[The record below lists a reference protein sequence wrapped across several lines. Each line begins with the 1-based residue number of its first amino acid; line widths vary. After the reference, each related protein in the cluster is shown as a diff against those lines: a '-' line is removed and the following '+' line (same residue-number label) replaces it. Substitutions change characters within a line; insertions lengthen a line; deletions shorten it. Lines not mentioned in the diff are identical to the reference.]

1 MKMTRR
7 EMIVTSGI
15 PPALYIC
22 GCLSRKDVPIYNS
35 VGTDDRGVYL
45 LIAGSLLRS
54 VEIGMR
60 KEIAHNIRV
69 ESHGSVTIARLI
81 LEGLKNPDI
90 ISLSDP
96 ILFDKMLGSKW
107 YVEFASN
114 EIVIAYNDSTKN
126 GRLISEYSE
135 NNWYENILKN
145 DIRVGIT
152 DAEMDP
158 LGYRTLFMLYLASVY
173 YGEDDIEEGILAKS
187 LMFPETEL
195 MSYFDIGAVDAVF
208 VYKNMAVSRGYKYIE
223 LPPEIN
229 LGEPSKIKNW
239 YSTAE
244 YRFKNGDIVYGD
256 CIKYGSTI
264 SENGSDSVVLEVF
277 KQHIMGEYIAD
288 FGFKIPEDY
297 PRLIGKI
304 PRDIERHIL
313 E

>member
-15 PPALYIC
+15 PSIIYIC
-22 GCLSRKDVPIYNS
+22 GCLSEKDMPAYNS
-35 VGTDDRGVYL
+35 VETENRGVYL

-54 VEIGMR
+54 VEIGMK
-60 KEIAHNIRV
+60 KEMIHKIRV
-69 ESHGSVTIARLI
+69 ESHGSVTIARLV

-96 ILFDKMLGSKW
+96 ILFDKMLSSKW

-114 EIVIAYNDSTKN
+114 EIVIAYNDNTKN
-126 GRLISEYSE
+126 GRLISESSGD
-135 NNWYENILKN
+135 NWYENILKN

-158 LGYRTLFMLYLASVY
+158 LGYRTLFVLYLASRY
-173 YGEDDIEEGILAKS
+173 YGVYEIEEGILAKS
-187 LMFPETEL
+187 LIFPETEL
-195 MSYFDIGAVDAVF
+195 MSYFDIGAIDAAF

-244 YRFKNGDIVYGD
+244 YRFKNGDMVYGD
-256 CIKYGSTI
+256 CIRYGSTI
-264 SENGSDSVVLEVF
+264 TENDSNSVVLEVF
-277 KQHIMGEYIAD
+277 KQHIMGEYLGN

-304 PRDIERHIL
+304 PKNIERYIL